1 MTVDFRTRS
10 DSDVMDIEFEA
21 FFTATLPL
29 LLAESADLVLPWL
42 HYRNPDD
49 LTLEC
54 EGSCWQL
61 CWREAA
67 YQTVSQ

>member
-1 MTVDFRTRS
+1 MTVDFRTRR
-10 DSDVMDIEFEA
+10 DADIVDVEIDA

-29 LLAESADLVLPWL
+29 LLAESAKLVLPWL